1 MPRMCG
7 FSAREVWGVRRP
19 GFTDWG
25 LLPAQLLMLLIVVA
39 PIVIVVAVAFST
51 KGAYGGFEFAFTT
64 DAFVKVLYSL
74 GWTDNLE
81 FNPQYLVIIGRS
93 ILLALLTALICALVS
108 FPVAYV
114 IARQKGRR
122 KTLLIYLVTLPFW
135 VSMIVRIYAWVV
147 ILGRGGPLESLL
159 RAVGVEP
166 GASGFLYTNGAML
179 LGMIYSY
186 VPLMILPVYAAVE
199 KLDPVL
205 IEASHDL
212 YAARLRTLWRVIL
225 PLTWPGLVAGF
236 ILVLVPSLGAIIEP
250 ILLGGGKKMMMGNL
264 IMNQFGIDRNWPFG
278 AAMAVV
284 MMTLV
289 MLVLMANG
297 LRAVRRA
304 EGAS

>member
-7 FSAREVWGVRRP
+7 FSAREVRGVRRP
-19 GFTDWG
+19 GFTVWG

-39 PIVIVVAVAFST
+39 PIVIVVAVSFST
-51 KGAYGGFEFAFTT
+51 KGAYGGFEFAFAT

-74 GWTDNLE
+74 GWTDKLE
-81 FNPQYLVIIGRS
+81 FNPQYLIIIGRS

-114 IARQKGRR
+114 IARQKGHR
-122 KTLLIYLVTLPFW
+122 KMLLIYLVTLPFW

-166 GASGFLYTNGAML
+166 GAGGFLYTNGAVL
-179 LGMIYSY
+179 LGMVYSY

-225 PLTWPGLVAGF
+225 PLTRPGLVAGF
-236 ILVLVPSLGAIIEP
+236 ILVLVPSLGAILEP

-289 MLVLMANG
+289 ILVLMANG
-297 LRAVRRA
+297 LRAARRA